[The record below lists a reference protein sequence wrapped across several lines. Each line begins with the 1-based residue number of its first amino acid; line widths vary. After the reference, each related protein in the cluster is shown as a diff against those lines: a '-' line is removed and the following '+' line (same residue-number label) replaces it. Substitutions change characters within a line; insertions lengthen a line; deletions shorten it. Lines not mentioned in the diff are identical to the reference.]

1 MLVVP
6 LALLAEAESSP
17 VILRL
22 LGRLHPAVVHFPIAL
37 LTVAAILESWQIVR
51 RRKEPSA
58 ATPVCIALGT
68 LSALI
73 AALFGWFLDDFDHGR
88 PEVALLDV
96 GSWTLVDWH
105 KWVGV
110 VGSGVAILTALLLFS
125 APRALPVVR
134 GLLFLTAGLVGVT
147 GYLGGDLVF
156 GKNHLLKGI
165 YPPPAEKPAPLT
177 EPAPDAPLEFVRD
190 VAPILT
196 ENCLRCHGGDKIKGK
211 YDMKTKTLAF
221 AGGREGSGIVPGQP
235 DKSRLFTCLID
246 LDAEAK
252 MPPPKEKPLTEQQI
266 DVVRKWIAA
275 GADWPEGVELKQ

>member
-1 MLVVP
+1 MTFAP
-6 LALLAEAESSP
+6 LALLADAEGAP

-37 LTVAAILESWQIVR
+37 LTVAAILETWQVMR
-51 RRKEPSA
+51 RRHEFSA

-68 LSALI
+68 LSALA

-96 GSWTLVDWH
+96 ANWTLVDWH

-110 VGSGVAILTALLLFS
+110 VGSAFAIICALLLVA
-125 APRALPVVR
+125 APRALTSVR
-134 GLLFLTAGLVGVT
+134 LLLFLTAGLVGIT

-165 YPPPAEKPAPLT
+165 YPPEEKKEPLT
-177 EPAPDAPLEFVRD
+177 EPAPDAPIEFVRD
-190 VAPILT
+190 VQPILS

-211 YDMKTKTLAF
+211 YDMKTRTLAF
-221 AGGREGSGIVPGQP
+221 AGGREGGGVVPGAP
-235 DKSRLFTCLID
+235 DKSRLFLSMIEKD
-246 LDAEAK
+246 PEAK
-252 MPPPKEKPLTEQQI
+252 MPPPKEKQLTDKQI
-266 DVVRKWIAA
+266 EIVRKWIAA
-275 GADWPEGVELKQ
+275 GAAWPDGVELK